1 MVADGRLAE
10 EGGWGL
16 NGGWCKAIDGSQKAV
31 GGRWKPYME
40 GEGGLRTIDGSWRME
55 DGEG

>member
-16 NGGWCKAIDGSQKAV
+16 NGGWCKAIDGSRKAV
-31 GGRWKPYME
+31 GGRWKP
-40 GEGGLRTIDGSWRME
+40 
-55 DGEG
+55 